1 MIIANIS
8 NRVFYMILLME
19 ALSSFTYKNKRR
31 RINVKLCIYNRVYI
45 YMLVLLWKRAFF
57 HNLKKLI
64 ESDFIS
70 QNKFPQNRM
79 NIQIK

>member
-1 MIIANIS
+1 
-8 NRVFYMILLME
+8 ME

-64 ESDFIS
+64 ESDFVS
-70 QNKFPQNRM
+70 V
-79 NIQIK
+79 